1 MCTNK
6 NSDYFDS
13 DFCRE
18 QYRAQEGSP
27 LMLFG
32 PIIAQKIPKRNVD
45 VGLLAILFL

>member
-18 QYRAQEGSP
+18 QYRAPEGSP